1 MTAIR
6 FEAPAHDALRSDES
20 LTALVAALKASPGTW
35 ALLGK
40 YTTAG
45 SMRQTAY
52 EIRRGIRHHFVDGGF
67 ETESQTMFGEFRI
80 YIRYT
85 GGGAA

>member
-6 FEAPAHDALRSDES
+6 FEAPAHNALRSDES
-20 LTALVAALKASPGTW
+20 LTALVAALKARPGGW

-52 EIRRGIRHHFVDGGF
+52 EIRRGLRRHFAGGGF
-67 ETESQTMFGEFRI
+67 ETESQTMFGEYRI
-80 YIRYT
+80 YVRYT
-85 GGGAA
+85 GGGAS